1 MNDERA
7 PESEERSWL
16 DRLTHF
22 ISGEPQNKSDLEG
35 VLSLAQEHEIID
47 EDARKI
53 MEGALSVSDMQVR
66 DIMIPRAQMVVID
79 SDQSL
84 QEALPK
90 ILQSGRSRYP
100 VIGEGIDDVIGI
112 LLAKDLL
119 PLIQADRDVPSIS
132 TLMRPVTAVP
142 ESKRLNVLLR
152 EFRQNRNHMA
162 IVIDEYGGIAGL
174 ITIEDVLEE
183 IVGEIEDETDVDEG
197 QLIRPIN
204 DDSFL
209 VEALTPIEDFNEY
222 FGTGF
227 SDEEFDT
234 IGGLVINA
242 FGQLPT
248 RNQTIRLDQF
258 EFKVI
263 HADERRADASAR
275 DPRHHRIKG
284 VIRSNAPRWGLAFAA
299 GCVFALGLAPYNL
312 WPAIPLS
319 AGLLFTLLRDSPS
332 ATPWRTGLAYGLGFF
347 GVGVS
352 WSMSASM
359 YGPTPAAVAILL
371 TAVFCGG
378 LALLHGFQASLFYL
392 LGSRH
397 LSWRLIQFA
406 SIWVLFEWLQADFPD
421 GLSWA
426 YAGYSALDSLL
437 HGWIPVIGIY
447 GCSWLVVSLAA
458 PG

>member
-22 ISGEPQNKSDLEG
+22 ISGEPQNKTDLEG
-35 VLSLAQEHEIID
+35 VLSLAEEHEIID

-79 SDQSL
+79 SDQPL

-90 ILQSGRSRYP
+90 ILQSGHSRYP

-119 PLIQADRDVPSIS
+119 PLIQADSDVPSIS
-132 TLMRPVTAVP
+132 SLMRPVTAVP

-204 DDSFL
+204 DNSFL
-209 VEALTPIEDFNEY
+209 IEALTPIEDFNGY
-222 FGTGF
+222 FGTAF

-234 IGGLVINA
+234 IGSLVINA

-248 RNQTIRLDQF
+248 RNQTIRLDHF

-263 HADERRADASAR
+263 HADERRLTR
-275 DPRHHRIKG
+275 LRVTRG
-284 VIRSNAPRWGLAFAA
+284 VTES
-299 GCVFALGLAPYNL
+299 
-312 WPAIPLS
+312 
-319 AGLLFTLLRDSPS
+319 
-332 ATPWRTGLAYGLGFF
+332 
-347 GVGVS
+347 
-352 WSMSASM
+352 
-359 YGPTPAAVAILL
+359 
-371 TAVFCGG
+371 TA
-378 LALLHGFQASLFYL
+378 
-392 LGSRH
+392 
-397 LSWRLIQFA
+397 
-406 SIWVLFEWLQADFPD
+406 
-421 GLSWA
+421 
-426 YAGYSALDSLL
+426 
-437 HGWIPVIGIY
+437 
-447 GCSWLVVSLAA
+447 
-458 PG
+458 

>member
-22 ISGEPQNKSDLEG
+22 ISGEPQNKTDLEG
-35 VLSLAQEHEIID
+35 VLSLAEEHEIID

-79 SDQSL
+79 SDQPL

-90 ILQSGRSRYP
+90 ILQSGHSRYP

-132 TLMRPVTAVP
+132 SLMRPVTAVP

-197 QLIRPIN
+197 QL
-204 DDSFL
+204 
-209 VEALTPIEDFNEY
+209 LT
-222 FGTGF
+222 
-227 SDEEFDT
+227 
-234 IGGLVINA
+234 
-242 FGQLPT
+242 
-248 RNQTIRLDQF
+248 
-258 EFKVI
+258 
-263 HADERRADASAR
+263 
-275 DPRHHRIKG
+275 
-284 VIRSNAPRWGLAFAA
+284 
-299 GCVFALGLAPYNL
+299 
-312 WPAIPLS
+312 
-319 AGLLFTLLRDSPS
+319 
-332 ATPWRTGLAYGLGFF
+332 
-347 GVGVS
+347 
-352 WSMSASM
+352 
-359 YGPTPAAVAILL
+359 
-371 TAVFCGG
+371 
-378 LALLHGFQASLFYL
+378 
-392 LGSRH
+392 
-397 LSWRLIQFA
+397 
-406 SIWVLFEWLQADFPD
+406 
-421 GLSWA
+421 
-426 YAGYSALDSLL
+426 SLL
-437 HGWIPVIGIY
+437 KKH
-447 GCSWLVVSLAA
+447 L
-458 PG
+458 